1 MVWQQFLVRGCSVA
15 LAPEAKAYSA
25 LLAAQPD
32 EINLLCGLASTLL
45 VQGKFAVARNHFQRA
60 VDLVPDCV
68 EALAG
73 QGECSLELGDFEDAR
88 DCFELARVHSPAS
101 LPALRGCG
109 RLLRLSGDFG
119 GAAALFAEALVLAG
133 PHADLFF
140 ELGLTLSGA
149 SDMAGAKEAYEKS
162 LAVEPSHLGA
172 LVNLGLCFL
181 TQNADPARAQIIFE
195 RACHFHPEAVAAQA
209 NYGLALQEQGYFS
222 QAIAHYDALLKKHA
236 DVVEYRW
243 NRALAY
249 LCLGDYQRGWQ
260 DYELR
265 HVRGGRDV
273 RRQFGLPEWAG
284 DAFHGRHLLV
294 YAEQGVGDEIMFASC
309 LPQLISGA
317 ASVTIECDERLAAFF
332 ARAFPRATIRG
343 RTRGADLEWLRLLPS
358 HDAQIAIGSL
368 PRILRKSA
376 DEFPLEAAYLIPDA
390 ARVEKWRRRLAAA
403 GDTLAVGLS
412 WRGGTRKTRG
422 ASRSLELTDFLP
434 LAMSGQRRFVCLQR
448 GDCSA
453 EIEMVRAAGMKI
465 DYWPGVLDDLEEAAA
480 LIAALDLVISV
491 DNTIAHLAGA
501 MGRASWTL
509 LTHVPDWRYGVA
521 GGTMPW
527 YPSLRLFRQSG
538 DRTWPPVVAAVAAAL
553 SQLPVR

>member
-1 MVWQQFLVRGCSVA
+1 MA
-15 LAPEAKAYSA
+15 LAPEVAACTA
-25 LLAAQPD
+25 VLASQPD
-32 EINLLCGLASTLL
+32 DIKALCGLGSVLL
-45 VQGKFAVARNHFQRA
+45 RRGEFATALKNFQRA

-88 DCFELARVHSPAS
+88 DCFELARAHAPEF

-109 RLLRLSGDFG
+109 RLQRLSGDFD
-119 GAAALFAEALVLAG
+119 GAAALFTEALVLAG

-149 SDMAGAKEAYEKS
+149 GDMAGAKEAYEKA
-162 LAVEPSHLGA
+162 LVVEPSHLGA
-172 LVNLGLCFL
+172 LVNLGLGFL
-181 TQNADPARAQIIFE
+181 TQSADPARAQIIFE

-222 QAIAHYDALLKKHA
+222 QAIAHYDALLAKHA
-236 DVVEYRW
+236 DVIEYRW

-249 LCLGDYQRGWQ
+249 LYLGDYPRGWP

-265 HVRGGRDV
+265 HVRGGRDI

-284 DAFHGRHLLV
+284 DAVHGRHLLV

-309 LPQLISGA
+309 LSQLISDA
-317 ASVTIECDERLAAFF
+317 ASVTIECDQRLATLF
-332 ARAFPRATIRG
+332 ARSFTSATVHG
-343 RTRGADLEWLRLLPS
+343 RTRDADLEWLQLLPS

-368 PRILRKSA
+368 PRLLRKSA
-376 DEFPLEAAYLIPDA
+376 DEFQPDA
-390 ARVEKWRRRLAAA
+390 GYLVPDRERVEKWRRRLTVA
-403 GDTLAVGLS
+403 GDAWTIGLS

-422 ASRSLELTDFLP
+422 TLRSLELTDFLP

-448 GDCSA
+448 GDYSA
-453 EIEMVRAAGMKI
+453 EIEMLRAAGMNI
-465 DYWPGVLDDLEEAAA
+465 DYWPEVLDDLEETAA

-491 DNTIAHLAGA
+491 DNTMVHLAGA
-501 MGRASWTL
+501 MGKACWTL

-527 YPSLRLFRQSG
+527 YPSLRLFRQSS
-538 DRTWPPVVAAVAAAL
+538 DRTWPPVVSAVVAAL
-553 SQLPVR
+553 SQFSVR